1 MNTFTSGDLTD
12 VAGSSGTENCSAEVH
27 FCHILFFF
35 LFGPAQLTVNVVNVV
50 PTSWCHHVFQ
60 VCNKIIFLISFVGNR
75 GTFTRGY
82 KVMVLDFE
90 FLYHLL
96 YLIICCLGV
105 FLHVFFYSLLVR
117 AHMYTSTTST
127 RHLPPE
133 LRSKNEKNVKSV
145 DFKDR
150 KNTLKKKKK
159 VFPQTDFSRGA
170 FKGMSP
176 EHDSSCLVCS
186 SSVALLLVVVITVH
200 LFTTSDDTVQSHVF
214 VQHNRVF
221 NIILFEQRGGGKNCL
236 KKKRSFVQ
244 PNWSLLFVCF
254 IKVHSPKKPNRPAAQ
269 MSVTIIPSLS
279 KIKTL
284 CR

>member
-1 MNTFTSGDLTD
+1 
-12 VAGSSGTENCSAEVH
+12 
-27 FCHILFFF
+27 
-35 LFGPAQLTVNVVNVV
+35 
-50 PTSWCHHVFQ
+50 
-60 VCNKIIFLISFVGNR
+60 
-75 GTFTRGY
+75 
-82 KVMVLDFE
+82 MVLDFE

-150 KNTLKKKKK
+150 KKHIKKKK

-221 NIILFEQRGGGKNCL
+221 NIILFEQRGGGKNCF
-236 KKKRSFVQ
+236 KKKGPLCSQIDLCF
-244 PNWSLLFVCF
+244 LFV
-254 IKVHSPKKPNRPAAQ
+254 
-269 MSVTIIPSLS
+269 L
-279 KIKTL
+279 
-284 CR
+284 